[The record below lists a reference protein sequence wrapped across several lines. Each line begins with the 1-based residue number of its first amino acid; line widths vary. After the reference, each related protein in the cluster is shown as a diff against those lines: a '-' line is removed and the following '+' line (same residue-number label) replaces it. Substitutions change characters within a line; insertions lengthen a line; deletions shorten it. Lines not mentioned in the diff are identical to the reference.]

1 MVGVDL
7 CKVECIS
14 EISAME
20 LIAEIGLDMNQWKNS
35 KHFAAWLN
43 LAPNTKITGGKI
55 ISSRMQKK
63 KNQAGLSLRMAASNL
78 SKTKSQLG
86 DYTRKMRS
94 RVGKKGAVVVGA
106 HKLSRIIYTMIKNQ
120 VEYRPEV
127 LMESQQKWKQQ
138 RIMHLEKQLQHL
150 KTAP

>member
-1 MVGVDL
+1 MHR
-7 CKVECIS
+7 
-14 EISAME
+14 
-20 LIAEIGLDMNQWKNS
+20 WKNS

-78 SKTKSQLG
+78 SKTKSHLG

-94 RVGKKGAVVVGA
+94 RLGKKGAVVAGA

-120 VEYRPEV
+120 AQYCPEV
-127 LMESQQKWKQQ
+127 MHESQQKWKQR
-138 RIMHLEKQLQHL
+138 RIMSLEKQLQHL
-150 KTAP
+150 KAAS